1 MDRRALRE
9 LRMSRDIV
17 RVSKFLSL
25 ILRHEPDRIGLA
37 LDSNG
42 WADIEELIQ
51 RADEHGVRINREL
64 LDQVVAENDKQR
76 FAISGDGLLIRAN
89 QGHSIEVELN
99 LSPTPPPNR
108 LFHGTAT
115 RFIDSIRSQGL
126 IPGQRRHVHLSPD
139 ETTARKVGR
148 RHGEPVVLEI
158 LAGRMAS
165 AGHVF
170 YLSENGVWLTDC
182 VPAQFIQFPT
192 G

>member
-1 MDRRALRE
+1 
-9 LRMSRDIV
+9 MSRDIV